1 MYVYINMVESSP
13 TGEDDNTHAEIST
26 NNDFKVTKDQLNE
39 EQKQAMAQA
48 VDAFKEACLGMFSM
62 VGRGVRSSRR
72 PTSPSRAILLS
83 LKTP

>member
-1 MYVYINMVESSP
+1 MYAYINMVESSP
-13 TGEDDNTHAEIST
+13 TSEDDNTHAEISS
-26 NNDFKVTKDQLNE
+26 NNIFKVIEDQLNE

-48 VDAFKEACLGMFSM
+48 VDAFKEAFLGMFSM

-72 PTSPSRAILLS
+72 PTSPCRAILLS